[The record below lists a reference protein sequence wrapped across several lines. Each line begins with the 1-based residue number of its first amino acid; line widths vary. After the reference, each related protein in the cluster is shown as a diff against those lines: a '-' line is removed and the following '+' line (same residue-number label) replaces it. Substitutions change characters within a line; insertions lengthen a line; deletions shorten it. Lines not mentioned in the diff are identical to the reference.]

1 MKDLNLDNPS
11 YPLGRLNDSVSHF
24 KEKKEM
30 YGYDVINAL
39 TSSKTIGIYGKMMT

>member
-1 MKDLNLDNPS
+1 MEDLNLRNPS
-11 YPLGRLNDSVSHF
+11 YPLSGLNDSESHF